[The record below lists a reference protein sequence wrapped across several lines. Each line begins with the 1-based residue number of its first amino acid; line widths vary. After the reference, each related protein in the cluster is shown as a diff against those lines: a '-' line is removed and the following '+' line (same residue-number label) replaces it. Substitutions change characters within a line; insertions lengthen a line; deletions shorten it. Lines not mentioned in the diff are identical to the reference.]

1 MTFDEFA
8 EAARQRE
15 LRAFG
20 TAYPFEPWYYAL
32 GLTGDAGEIADKV
45 KRIYRDSNGDLSRLS
60 REAHDVLERLPLAG
74 GSYFAPSTPIAFI
87 ISPFFPRMCLANARG
102 RAASTQNPGARARR
116 AHSERAGFRAALT
129 RARAG
134 SAA

>member
-15 LRAFG
+15 LRAFD

-45 KRIYRDSNGDLSRLS
+45 KRIYRDSNGDLSRLPP
-60 REAHDVLERLPLAG
+60 EARDVLVHELGDVLWYVNA
-74 GSYFAPSTPIAFI
+74 IAVK
-87 ISPFFPRMCLANARG
+87 LG
-102 RAASTQNPGARARR
+102 RSL
-116 AHSERAGFRAALT
+116 EDV
-129 RARAG
+129 ARAG
-134 SAA
+134 AQKPDPRRLA